1 MNDPPKPGWFER
13 LSVALLR
20 KPEDREHLIELLRF
34 ACEKKL
40 MDADALSMILGVLQV
55 SETTV
60 RDIMIPRAHMDVI
73 DASDPPE
80 KFIPFVIETAHSR
93 FPVVGENKD
102 DVLGILLAKDL
113 LRYTQG
119 HEFDLRKMLRPPVF
133 VPESKRLNVLLKEF
147 RTNRNHIALVV
158 DEYGGISGLVT
169 IEDVLEQIVGEIE
182 DEFDLDDSSIVPD
195 GLGRYR
201 VKAMT
206 EINDFNRAFNTD
218 YSDEDYDTVGGLVL
232 SEFGR
237 MPERGEKVRLPG
249 LSIQVLRADARK
261 LDSLLVEKIK
271 DHESAVQNPD
281 SGLRNP

>member
-20 KPEDREHLIELLRF
+20 KPEDRDHLIELLRF

-60 RDIMIPRAHMDVI
+60 RDIMIPRAHMVVI
-73 DASDPPE
+73 EASDPPE

-93 FPVVGENKD
+93 FPVIGENRD

-113 LRYTQG
+113 VRYTQG
-119 HEFDLRKMLRPPVF
+119 HEFDLKTILRPAVF

-182 DEFDLDDSSIVPD
+182 DEFDLDETKGNIVAD
-195 GLGRYR
+195 GVGRYR

-206 EINDFNRAFNTD
+206 EINDFNEAFNTD

-232 SEFGR
+232 AELGR
-237 MPERGEKVRLPG
+237 MPKRGEKIRLPG
-249 LSIQVLRADARK
+249 LSIQVLRADSRK
-261 LDSLLVEKIK
+261 LDSLLVEKTG
-271 DHESAVQNPD
+271 DRE
-281 SGLRNP
+281 

>member
-20 KPEDREHLIELLRF
+20 RPEDRDHLIELLRF
-34 ACEKKL
+34 AYEKKI
-40 MDADALSMILGVLQV
+40 MDADAFSMILGVLQV

-60 RDIMIPRAHMDVI
+60 RDIMIPRAQMEVI

-93 FPVVGENKD
+93 FPVIGENKD

-119 HEFDLRKMLRPPVF
+119 HEFDLKKKVRPAVF

-147 RTNRNHIALVV
+147 RTNRNHIALAV
-158 DEYGGISGLVT
+158 DEYGGVSGLVT
-169 IEDVLEQIVGEIE
+169 IEDVLEEIVGEIE
-182 DEFDLDDSSIVPD
+182 DEFDLDESKGDIVSD
-195 GLGRYR
+195 GAGRYR

-206 EINDFNRAFNTD
+206 EINAFNEAFSTD
-218 YSDEDYDTVGGLVL
+218 YSDEDFDTVGGLVL

-237 MPERGEKVRLPG
+237 MPKRGEKIRVPG
-249 LSIQVLRADARK
+249 LSIQVLRADSRK
-261 LDSLLVEKIK
+261 LDSLLVEKV
-271 DHESAVQNPD
+271 DD
-281 SGLRNP
+281 SGAVPAKAGNQ